1 MTSGNYPAT
10 EKAIRKARSGDKAAL
25 SKLFENA
32 DANEWTGT
40 VQHLVENGVD
50 DSVIESV
57 VKNALNEAFER
68 DESEV
73 RSSLVKSDSVE
84 KVDFET
90 EVSASPVVFKAG
102 SDDFVIWGPA
112 SIEIVDKEGD
122 RIRASALE
130 DALPQL
136 LKRARLSLEHSDQL
150 VGGILERFE
159 TEEPVE
165 VTVGDKTFER
175 SEFPTDVLELDGM
188 EPGLYVAGE
197 VYGDTRQAEKTRE
210 RIENGELNS
219 YSISGEA
226 LVTRKKVSDG
236 TAHDDILDM
245 DLSAVTI
252 CEEGMNQK
260 AQFAQISGNSSAITA
275 SQPAGNNSEIAA
287 SASNTENQSEPVAKN
302 GNSETMSGT
311 NTGDSS
317 GGQDLTEQFGKVLD
331 EKLPDGDLAT
341 KDDMRDVARN
351 VYEEQA
357 SKESEEGTEH
367 NAEDA
372 GQASAQESEE
382 GEEAESAKADDEPP
396 MEGEGEG
403 EDDEED
409 EEEKAEDEP
418 PMEGEEDEEEEDEEE
433 KADTEAL
440 AEEYENL
447 TADEIEALL
456 DNANEGADDDADVGG
471 TTLESAD
478 EEEMPEEGEDDEED
492 EEEGMKAEEEEMPEE
507 GEGEEDDE
515 EEPPMDEKGGYTS
528 EELEEMLP
536 GDVYDVVREYLDED
550 EEMEGGDEMGEEG
563 EAVDA
568 VEASDDDLERAV
580 KSVLDGEGLSKTGG
594 VDSPPGEAE
603 PAFDAGA
610 ADDPEIDKE
619 SEADADA
626 HGNNPALA
634 NIYGD

>member
-10 EKAIRKARSGDKAAL
+10 DNAIRKARSGDKAAL
-25 SKLFENA
+25 SKLFQHAN
-32 DANEWTGT
+32 ANEWTGT
-40 VQHLVENGVD
+40 VQHLVEEGVD
-50 DSVIESV
+50 KSVLETV
-57 VKNALNEAFER
+57 VDNALNEAFER
-68 DESEV
+68 DETEV
-73 RSSLVKSDSVE
+73 RKSLVKSDTVE
-84 KVDFET
+84 KVDFDS
-90 EVSASPVVFKAG
+90 EVTASPVVFKAG

-112 SIEIVDKEGD
+112 SIEVVDKEGD

-165 VTVGDKTFER
+165 ITVGDKTFKR

-188 EPGLYVAGE
+188 KPGLYVAGE
-197 VYGDTRQAEKTRE
+197 VYGDSRQAEETRE

-260 AQFAQISGNSSAITA
+260 AQFAHISGNSGEITA
-275 SQPAGNNSEIAA
+275 SQPAGNSSEIAA

-302 GNSETMSGT
+302 ENSTTMSGQ
-311 NTGDSS
+311 NSGDSS
-317 GGQDLTEQFGKVLD
+317 GGQDLASQFGKVLD

-341 KDDMRDVARN
+341 KDDMREVARN
-351 VYEEQA
+351 VYEEQTD
-357 SKESEEGTEH
+357 KEDH
-367 NAEDA
+367 HAEDTD
-372 GQASAQESEE
+372 QASAQEDQE
-382 GEEAESAKADDEPP
+382 GEEAESAKAEDE
-396 MEGEGEG
+396 E
-403 EDDEED
+403 EDDEE
-409 EEEKAEDEP
+409 
-418 PMEGEEDEEEEDEEE
+418 MEE
-433 KADTEAL
+433 KADYEAL
-440 AEEYENL
+440 AEEHENL
-447 TADEIEALL
+447 TADEIRALL
-456 DNANEGADDDADVGG
+456 DNADEGADDDGDVGG
-471 TTLESAD
+471 VTLESSED
-478 EEEMPEEGEDDEED
+478 EEAEEDPEEEEDMKADEDDED
-492 EEEGMKAEEEEMPEE
+492 
-507 GEGEEDDE
+507 EEDDE
-515 EEPPMDEKGGYTS
+515 EMKGDDMDEEEDDEEMEEKAGHTA

-550 EEMEGGDEMGEEG
+550 EGMEGGEEEMGGPEG
-563 EAVDA
+563 EE
-568 VEASDDDLERAV
+568 VEASEDLERAV
-580 KSVLDGEGLSKTGG
+580 KSVLDGQGLSKTGS
-594 VDSPPGEAE
+594 VDSPSGETE
-603 PAFDAGA
+603 PAFDVDVDDSEPDVEKA
-610 ADDPEIDKE
+610 AD
-619 SEADADA
+619 EAEA